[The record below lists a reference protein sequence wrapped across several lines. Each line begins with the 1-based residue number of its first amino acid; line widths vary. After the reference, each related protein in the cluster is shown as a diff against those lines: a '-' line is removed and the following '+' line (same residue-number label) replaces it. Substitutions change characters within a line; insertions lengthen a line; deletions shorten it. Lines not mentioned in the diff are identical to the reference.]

1 MLPSRGRPGLTLL
14 MSVEREL
21 TPLDLLRVAQAGT
34 GVRSAPPVLKR
45 LRAIHHEAARLLVS
59 GKNCVEVAFLVGYTP
74 QRVRDL
80 QGKDPAF
87 QELVAYYSDQR
98 TQITITESDRA
109 QKKMAEIF
117 DLASDELLD
126 RLEDPAKVAAM
137 PTSEI
142 RQIISTA
149 GDRSV
154 APVKTA
160 VPPQN
165 APTHI
170 TFNMG
175 PRELTPRDPI
185 SKTIDQDGKVLIGNP
200 SESDVQDQ

>member
-21 TPLDLLRVAQAGT
+21 TPLDLLRVATEGS
-34 GVRSAPPVLKR
+34 GLRSAPPVLKR

-59 GKNCVEVAFLVGYTP
+59 GKDCVEVAFAIGYTP
-74 QRVRDL
+74 QRIRDL

-87 QELVAYYSDQR
+87 QELLAYYGDQR

-117 DLASDELLD
+117 DLAADELLE

-160 VPPQN
+160 VAPIN

-175 PRELTPRDPI
+175 PRELTPQGPVP
-185 SKTIDQDGKVLIGNP
+185 KTIEHSGDTPTETSG
-200 SESDVQDQ
+200 ESDVQDQ